1 MVEKN
6 VCVSETAENRMGI
19 VGRAGWMMSG
29 RLGTEPDEQRGGGQR
44 DTLRA
49 PGGKSLRWQLK
60 VQGLQEITG
69 KVEATNQNSTEVEEG
84 GCGTCRI

>member
-1 MVEKN
+1 M
-6 VCVSETAENRMGI
+6 CVSETAENRMGI

-29 RLGTEPDEQRGGGQR
+29 RLGGGGQR